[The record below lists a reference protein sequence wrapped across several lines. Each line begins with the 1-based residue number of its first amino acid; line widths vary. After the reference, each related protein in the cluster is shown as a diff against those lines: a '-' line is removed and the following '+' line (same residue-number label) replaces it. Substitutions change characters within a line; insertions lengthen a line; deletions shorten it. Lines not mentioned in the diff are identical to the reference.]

1 MKTNGSRPLT
11 RPSSSAD
18 ISGFSA
24 PPSWRLVRD
33 SPVVLPAQLWSRAL
47 LTPRGRSARTQA
59 RDITQANKFAVYSLR
74 STVGQLSS
82 IRYGLQCA
90 LFKPQFSESRLTMPR
105 PVPPEG
111 RWIER
116 HRLVS
121 FYASDEV
128 REWIDQEMHRTGQS
142 KTQVIVSALE
152 EQRHKRR
159 TSGVRG
165 RGSVR

>member
-1 MKTNGSRPLT
+1 
-11 RPSSSAD
+11 
-18 ISGFSA
+18 
-24 PPSWRLVRD
+24 
-33 SPVVLPAQLWSRAL
+33 
-47 LTPRGRSARTQA
+47 
-59 RDITQANKFAVYSLR
+59 
-74 STVGQLSS
+74 
-82 IRYGLQCA
+82 
-90 LFKPQFSESRLTMPR
+90 MPR

-121 FYASDEV
+121 FYASDDV

-142 KTQVIVSALE
+142 KTQVIVRALE
-152 EQRHKRR
+152 EQRQKRR